1 VAGKEEKQAGEERV
15 EPGIINSEMSAKGPL
30 KNFDIVFLEDLY
42 KEIEENKNL
51 FFIRLSKCYYKPLDG
66 IFNELRGKKE
76 KEFSDGVII
85 YLSSEKSGEVYLQY
99 NFKREDGIS
108 EEVMF
113 SDESETFSPIADS
126 LYYILDFNRSI
137 HFSSS
142 KALVEKAEKK
152 ATEVLQKLGVE
163 RGPLFEKFGKGGIF
177 SVEVEK
183 NHKLSKYLWDKE
195 EAKERI
201 PSYFNRPG
209 QRKMKKLE
217 EAIRK
222 AARIPIY
229 LTERGPWGK
238 THTTIE
244 EEMRETLTKMNTDS
258 GALYLPLPLSFS
270 AGKDSVFNT
279 KKRIKTSS
287 GVLIRKLSPIA
298 ITSETF
304 YGYPNKSK
312 NAQIVKMAFLHRYG
326 VYRHEDREIGNIDV
340 HLLEPILIVEYTG
353 GEEMPFEVIT
363 SQKRE
368 GSNEKY
374 KVFLIEKPKG
384 LEENTEECKNK
395 KKIKV
400 KYKGKIDLSGRYDT
414 DKRGALEVTP
424 ISVNIEVSGE
434 SNIYIDLEKG
444 EAIEKESE
452 YWLKVNEKNY
462 NLSNHILNWALYGT
476 EPSALPQT
484 PPALLVILQVLR
496 DVAKGYIPE
505 EMGNEKIP
513 EEYIESLRRRYYW
526 IYHLFYDWSRKIIKS
541 INTDSHKLPKELEGV
556 KLLEKKVKE
565 KLKRKE
571 ELLDRAN
578 TLCISYGEGEKFT
591 ININFDNPKRLQ
603 YSWGEKIS
611 LQGITPL
618 NINLPIWYIIDGREY
633 LLLFPKSDEEKIER
647 MSEIK
652 SINIAVDYREELK
665 SKENKK
671 VETNRE
677 LDIVSIEFEFC
688 DGTRVSSRSRLAVLE
703 EVDKIRNN
711 IGIWYDPEEVT
722 EKLKNLAKSLMEERT
737 RGRGTGSTSGRG
749 RLRHAP
755 FA

>member
-1 VAGKEEKQAGEERV
+1 V
-15 EPGIINSEMSAKGPL
+15 ELGIINSEMSAKGSL

-51 FFIRLSKCYYKPLDG
+51 FFIRLSECYYKPLDG
-66 IFNELRGKKE
+66 IFNELRGKKG

-113 SDESETFSPIADS
+113 IDESETLSPIADS

-163 RGPLFEKFGKGGIF
+163 RGPLFEKFDKGGIF

-217 EAIRK
+217 EALRK

-258 GALYLPLPLSFS
+258 GALYLPLPFSFS

-353 GEEMPFEVIT
+353 GDGIPFEVIT

-368 GSNEKY
+368 GSKDERY
-374 KVFLIEKPKG
+374 KVFLIEKPRE
-384 LEENTEECKNK
+384 LEENTEDCKNK
-395 KKIKV
+395 KEIKV
-400 KYKGKIDLSGRYDT
+400 KYKGKISLVGTYDT
-414 DKRGALEVTP
+414 GKRGALEI
-424 ISVNIEVSGE
+424 ISSGVNIETSGE
-434 SNIYIDLEKG
+434 SNIEIDLEKG
-444 EAIEKESE
+444 EAKEEESKF
-452 YWLKVNEKNY
+452 WLEVKEENY
-462 NLSNHILNWALYGT
+462 YKLSKDILDWVLYIT
-476 EPSALPQT
+476 RPSSLFEE
-484 PPALLVILQVLR
+484 PPAPLVILQVLR
-496 DVAKGYIPE
+496 DLAKGYVPEKEKNKEIPE
-505 EMGNEKIP
+505 YYRERLG
-513 EEYIESLRRRYYW
+513 RRYYR
-526 IYHLFYDWSRKIIKS
+526 IYHILYDWARKVIKS
-541 INTDSHKLPKELEGV
+541 INKESHKLPKELEGL
-556 KLLEKKVKE
+556 KLLEKKIKE
-565 KLKRKE
+565 KLIGKE
-571 ELLDRAN
+571 ELFDRAN
-578 TLCISYGEGEKFT
+578 TLCIK
-591 ININFDNPKRLQ
+591 L
-603 YSWGEKIS
+603 W
-611 LQGITPL
+611 
-618 NINLPIWYIIDGREY
+618 GRE
-633 LLLFPKSDEEKIER
+633 KS
-647 MSEIK
+647 SQ
-652 SINIAVDYREELK
+652 
-665 SKENKK
+665 
-671 VETNRE
+671 
-677 LDIVSIEFEFC
+677 
-688 DGTRVSSRSRLAVLE
+688 
-703 EVDKIRNN
+703 
-711 IGIWYDPEEVT
+711 
-722 EKLKNLAKSLMEERT
+722 
-737 RGRGTGSTSGRG
+737 
-749 RLRHAP
+749 
-755 FA
+755 

>member
-1 VAGKEEKQAGEERV
+1 
-15 EPGIINSEMSAKGPL
+15 MSAKGPL

-42 KEIEENKNL
+42 KEIEENDNL
-51 FFIRLSKCYYKPLDG
+51 FFIRLSECYYKPLDG
-66 IFNELRGKKE
+66 IFNELRGKNRKE
-76 KEFSDGVII
+76 CSDGVIL

-99 NFKREDGIS
+99 NFKRKDGIS

-113 SDESETFSPIADS
+113 SDKSETFSSIADS

-137 HFSSS
+137 HFSSR
-142 KALVEKAEKK
+142 KTLVEKMEEKG
-152 ATEVLQKLGVE
+152 TEVLQKLGVE
-163 RGPLFEKFGKGGIF
+163 TKSLFEKYGKGNIF

-195 EAKERI
+195 EARERI

-217 EAIRK
+217 EALRK
-222 AARIPIY
+222 AAKIPIY

-258 GALYLPLPLSFS
+258 GALYLPLPFSFS

-298 ITSETF
+298 ITSQTF

-326 VYRHEDREIGNIDV
+326 VYRHEDRDFGDIDV
-340 HLLEPILIVEYTG
+340 HLLEPILIVEYAG

-368 GSNEKY
+368 GSKDEKY

-400 KYKGKIDLSGRYDT
+400 KYKGKIDLIGRYDT
-414 DKRGALEVTP
+414 DNRGVLE
-424 ISVNIEVSGE
+424 ILGGLRIETSGSSIVE
-434 SNIYIDLEKG
+434 IDLEKG
-444 EAIEKESE
+444 EAREEESQ
-452 YWLKVNEKNY
+452 YWLEAKENHYK
-462 NLSNHILNWALYGT
+462 LSEDILNWALYRT
-476 EPSALPQT
+476 KPSAPVQT
-484 PPALLVILQVLR
+484 PPAPLAILQVLR

-505 EMGNEKIP
+505 EKENKEIP
-513 EEYIESLRRRYYW
+513 EEYLESLRRRYYW
-526 IYHLFYDWSRKIIKS
+526 IYHLFYDWSRKVIKS
-541 INTDSHKLPKELEGV
+541 INMDSHKLPKELEGV
-556 KLLEKKVKE
+556 KFLEKKVKE
-565 KLKRKE
+565 KLRRKE

-591 ININFDNPKRLQ
+591 ININFENLKRLQ

-633 LLLFPKSDEEKIER
+633 LLLFPKSDEEKLKR

-652 SINIAVDYREELK
+652 SINIAVDYKEELK
-665 SKENKK
+665 SKVNMK

-677 LDIVSIEFEFC
+677 LDIVSTEFEFC
-688 DGTRVSSRSRLAVLE
+688 DGTKISSRSRLIVLN
-703 EVDKIRNN
+703 EVDKIRNR
-711 IGIWYDPEEVT
+711 IEIWYNQEEVT
-722 EKLKNLAKSLMEERT
+722 EKLKNLAKSLMGT
-737 RGRGTGSTSGRG
+737 RARRRG
-749 RLRHAP
+749 
-755 FA
+755 

>member
-1 VAGKEEKQAGEERV
+1 
-15 EPGIINSEMSAKGPL
+15 MSAKGPL

-42 KEIEENKNL
+42 KEIEENDNL
-51 FFIRLSKCYYKPLDG
+51 FFIRLSECYYKPLDG
-66 IFNELRGKKE
+66 IFNELRGKNRKE
-76 KEFSDGVII
+76 CSDGVIL

-99 NFKREDGIS
+99 NFKRKDGIS

-113 SDESETFSPIADS
+113 SDKSETFSSIADS

-137 HFSSS
+137 HFSSR
-142 KALVEKAEKK
+142 KTLVEKMEEKG
-152 ATEVLQKLGVE
+152 TEVLQKLGVE
-163 RGPLFEKFGKGGIF
+163 TKSLFEKYGKGNIF

-195 EAKERI
+195 EARERI

-217 EAIRK
+217 EALRK
-222 AARIPIY
+222 AAKIPIY

-258 GALYLPLPLSFS
+258 GALYLPLPFSFS

-298 ITSETF
+298 ITSQTF

-326 VYRHEDREIGNIDV
+326 VYRHEDRDFGDIDV
-340 HLLEPILIVEYTG
+340 HLLEPILIVEYAG

-368 GSNEKY
+368 GSKDEKY

-400 KYKGKIDLSGRYDT
+400 KYKGKIDLIGRYDT
-414 DKRGALEVTP
+414 DNRGVLE
-424 ISVNIEVSGE
+424 ILGGLRIETSGSSIVE
-434 SNIYIDLEKG
+434 IDLEKG
-444 EAIEKESE
+444 EAREEESQ
-452 YWLKVNEKNY
+452 YWLEAKENHYK
-462 NLSNHILNWALYGT
+462 LSEDILNWALYRT
-476 EPSALPQT
+476 KPSALVQT
-484 PPALLVILQVLR
+484 PPAPLAILQVLR

-505 EMGNEKIP
+505 EKENKEIP
-513 EEYIESLRRRYYW
+513 EEYLESLRRRYYW
-526 IYHLFYDWSRKIIKS
+526 IYHLFYDWSRKVIKS
-541 INTDSHKLPKELEGV
+541 INMDSHKLPKELEGV

-565 KLKRKE
+565 KLRRKE

-591 ININFDNPKRLQ
+591 ININFENLKRLQ

-633 LLLFPKSDEEKIER
+633 LLLFPKSDEEKLKR

-652 SINIAVDYREELK
+652 SINIAVDYKEELK
-665 SKENKK
+665 SKVNMK

-677 LDIVSIEFEFC
+677 LDIVSTEFEFC
-688 DGTRVSSRSRLAVLE
+688 DGTKISSRSRLIVLN
-703 EVDKIRNN
+703 EVDKIRNR
-711 IGIWYDPEEVT
+711 IEIWYNQEEVT
-722 EKLKNLAKSLMEERT
+722 EKLKNLAKSLMGT
-737 RGRGTGSTSGRG
+737 RARRRG
-749 RLRHAP
+749 
-755 FA
+755 

>member
-1 VAGKEEKQAGEERV
+1 
-15 EPGIINSEMSAKGPL
+15 MSAKGPL

-42 KEIEENKNL
+42 KEIEDNKNL
-51 FFIRLSKCYYKPLDG
+51 FFIRLSECYYKPLDG
-66 IFNELRGKKE
+66 IFNELRGKKK
-76 KEFSDGVII
+76 KECSDGVIL

-113 SDESETFSPIADS
+113 GDESEDLSLIADS

-137 HFSSS
+137 HFSSN
-142 KALVEKAEKK
+142 KNLVEKTEKK

-163 RGPLFEKFGKGGIF
+163 KGSLFEKFDKGGTF

-195 EAKERI
+195 EARERI

-217 EAIRK
+217 EALKK

-229 LTERGPWGK
+229 LTERGPWGE

-244 EEMRETLTKMNTDS
+244 EEMEETLTKMNTDS

-298 ITSETF
+298 ITSQTF

-326 VYRHEDREIGNIDV
+326 VYRHEDRDIGNIDV

-363 SQKRE
+363 SQKLE
-368 GSNEKY
+368 GSKEERY
-374 KVFLIEKPKG
+374 KVFLIEKLKE

-400 KYKGKIDLSGRYDT
+400 DYREKIYLSDRDDT
-414 DKRGALEVTP
+414 DKRGALEVIP
-424 ISVNIEVSGE
+424 IGVNLEISGK
-434 SNIYIDLEKG
+434 SNIDINLEKG
-444 EAIEKESE
+444 EAIEEESK
-452 YWLKVNEKNY
+452 YWLKINEENL
-462 NLSNHILNWALYGT
+462 NLSNHILKWALYGT
-476 EPSALPQT
+476 KPSAFSQT
-484 PPALLVILQVLR
+484 PPKLLVILQVLR

-505 EMGNEKIP
+505 EKENKEIP
-513 EEYIESLRRRYYW
+513 EEYLESLRRRYYW

-541 INTDSHKLPKELEGV
+541 INTNSHKLPKELEGV

-578 TLCISYGEGEKFT
+578 TLCISHGEGEKFT
-591 ININFDNPKRLQ
+591 ININFDNLKRFQ

-618 NINLPIWYIIDGREY
+618 NINLPIWYIISGREY
-633 LLLFPKSDEEKIER
+633 LLLFPKSDEEKLKR

-652 SINIAVDYREELK
+652 SINIAVDYKEELK
-665 SKENKK
+665 SKANMK

-677 LDIVSIEFEFC
+677 LDIVYIEFEFC
-688 DGTRVSSRSRLAVLE
+688 DGTKISSRSRLIVLE

-711 IGIWYDPEEVT
+711 IGIWYDSEEVT
-722 EKLKNLAKSLMEERT
+722 EKLKNLVKSLMEERT
-737 RGRGTGSTSGRG
+737 KKRG
-749 RLRHAP
+749 
-755 FA
+755 

>member
-1 VAGKEEKQAGEERV
+1 MGEGRIQRGTV
-15 EPGIINSEMSAKGPL
+15 LGIIKGDMSAKGPL
-30 KNFDIVFLEDLY
+30 KNFEIVFLEDLY
-42 KEIEENKNL
+42 EEMEKNKNL
-51 FFIRLSKCYYKPLDG
+51 FFIRLSECYYKPLYG
-66 IFNELRGKKE
+66 IFNELRGRKGE
-76 KEFSDGVII
+76 ECSDGVII

-113 SDESETFSPIADS
+113 SDESEALSHIADS

-142 KALVEKAEKK
+142 KALIEKAEKK
-152 ATEVLQKLGVE
+152 ATEVLQKLGVDT
-163 RGPLFEKFGKGGIF
+163 GSLFEKFDKGGIF

-195 EAKERI
+195 EARERI

-217 EAIRK
+217 EALRK
-222 AARIPIY
+222 ATKIPIY

-244 EEMRETLTKMNTDS
+244 EEMKEKLTKMNTDS
-258 GALYLPLPLSFS
+258 GALCLPLPFSFS

-304 YGYPNKSK
+304 YGYPNKTK

-326 VYRHEDREIGNIDV
+326 VYRHEDRDIGNIDV
-340 HLLEPILIVEYTG
+340 HLLEPIIIVEYTG
-353 GEEMPFEVIT
+353 GEETPFEVIT
-363 SQKRE
+363 SQKQE
-368 GSNEKY
+368 GSKDERY
-374 KVFLIEKPKG
+374 KVFLIEKPKE
-384 LEENTEECKNK
+384 LEENAEDCENRKEIN
-395 KKIKV
+395 V
-400 KYKGKIDLSGRYDT
+400 KYKGKISLIGTYDT
-414 DKRGALEVTP
+414 GKRGALEIIP
-424 ISVNIEVSGE
+424 GGINIETSGE
-434 SNIYIDLEKG
+434 SNIDINLENG
-444 EAIEKESE
+444 EAIEKESKYRLE
-452 YWLKVNEKNY
+452 VKEENQYR
-462 NLSNHILNWALYGT
+462 LSKDILDWILYRT
-476 EPSALPQT
+476 RPSSLFKE
-484 PPALLVILQVLR
+484 PPAPLVILQVLR

-505 EMGNEKIP
+505 EKENKEIP
-513 EEYIESLRRRYYW
+513 EEYLESLRRRYYW
-526 IYHLFYDWSRKIIKS
+526 IYHLFYDWLRKIIKS

-556 KLLEKKVKE
+556 KFLEKVIKD
-565 KLKRKE
+565 KLRRKE

-578 TLCISYGEGEKFT
+578 TLCINYEEGEKFT
-591 ININFDNPKRLQ
+591 ININFENLKRLQ

-618 NINLPIWYIIDGREY
+618 NINLPIWYIISGREY
-633 LLLFPKSDEEKIER
+633 LLLFPKSDEEKLER

-652 SINIAVDYREELK
+652 SINIAVEYKEELK
-665 SKENKK
+665 SKVNMKL
-671 VETNRE
+671 ETNRE

-688 DGTRVSSRSRLAVLE
+688 DGTRISSRSRLAVLE
-703 EVDKIRNN
+703 EVDKIQNN
-711 IGIWYDPEEVT
+711 IGIWYNSEEVT
-722 EKLKNLAKSLMEERT
+722 EKLKNLVKSLMKERT
-737 RGRGTGSTSGRG
+737 RKRG
-749 RLRHAP
+749 
-755 FA
+755 